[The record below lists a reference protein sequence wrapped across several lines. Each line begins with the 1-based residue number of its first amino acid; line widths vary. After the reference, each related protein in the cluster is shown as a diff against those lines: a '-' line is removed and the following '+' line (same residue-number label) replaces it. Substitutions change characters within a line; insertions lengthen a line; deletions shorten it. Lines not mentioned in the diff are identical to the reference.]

1 LKRKTK
7 DRKFLFSQKLSVSE
21 NKKLPK
27 TKGLKMIERWLGENQ
42 RNFLFSILKKES
54 RDQKLKE
61 GQKLKNEG
69 GEN

>member
-54 RDQKLKE
+54 RDQKSKE